1 MKYTRTAKSISFTT
15 RIDHVRI
22 ESVKSGYKIYADGDD
37 REAIY
42 FLGEHQT
49 TAVAEA
55 LGMQAEANFLDLVE
69 NAIKAGKQNEV
80 FSAAIKDAKS
90 EFFWMNMDQIDRYL
104 IGGEQPGE
112 IESD

>member
-1 MKYTRTAKSISFTT
+1 MKYTRTDTNIRFNT
-15 RIDHVRI
+15 RIDSVFI
-22 ESVKSGYKIYADGDD
+22 ERTEGGYKIHADGDD

-49 TAVAEA
+49 AAVAEA
-55 LGMQAEANFLDLVE
+55 LGMQDEANFLDLVE

-80 FSAAIKDAKS
+80 FSAAIKDAKT
-90 EFFWMNMDQIDRYL
+90 EFFWMNMEQIDRYL

-112 IESD
+112 IEKD

>member
-1 MKYTRTAKSISFTT
+1 MKYTRTAKSISFNT
-15 RIDHVRI
+15 RIDEVRI
-22 ESVKSGYKIYADGDD
+22 EKQAAGYKIYADAAD

-49 TAVAEA
+49 AAVAKA
-55 LGMQAEANFLDLVE
+55 LGMQNEADFLDLVE

-90 EFFWMNMDQIDRYL
+90 EFFWMNTEQIDRYL
-104 IGGEQPGE
+104 ISGDKPGP
-112 IESD
+112 IEKD